1 MKNANLKL
9 ICIAIILLLIC
20 LIPISVQA
28 TNEKVSIVK
37 KDNQYI
43 IYIDGY
49 ENKEFKFA
57 FSNDKNAD
65 KELLAYANQRKDS
78 NESNSNSIACIDSE
92 TQIDIAKDI
101 YMWAKDG
108 EQYILDGIKL
118 DLTSA
123 IQLEDMQS
131 VEDTTKRISVDTTST
146 VERQEVI
153 DGVTKKYTSG
163 TVKITD
169 DENSTYF
176 YQRILLP
183 SSSKYNKLME
193 LAEEINASYSSM
205 SMYNKVNKA
214 IEFNNLFDE
223 LIQVAEWTK
232 VENMTIEQP
241 ENSKDGDK
249 YIVFLKKETNGQTD
263 KVDAQFLT
271 CKDNYIPEV
280 KTEKV
285 VTKTTAKLPI
295 TYDSVL
301 LIVILGI
308 IVLAIIIVYA
318 RMRKIN
324 KHQGKH

>member
-163 TVKITD
+163 T
-169 DENSTYF
+169 
-176 YQRILLP
+176 QL
-183 SSSKYNKLME
+183 
-193 LAEEINASYSSM
+193 
-205 SMYNKVNKA
+205 
-214 IEFNNLFDE
+214 
-223 LIQVAEWTK
+223 
-232 VENMTIEQP
+232 
-241 ENSKDGDK
+241 
-249 YIVFLKKETNGQTD
+249 
-263 KVDAQFLT
+263 
-271 CKDNYIPEV
+271 
-280 KTEKV
+280 
-285 VTKTTAKLPI
+285 
-295 TYDSVL
+295 
-301 LIVILGI
+301 
-308 IVLAIIIVYA
+308 
-318 RMRKIN
+318 
-324 KHQGKH
+324 H